1 MEEDAAILLW
11 VWRKDGGQA
20 MNEYLNLR
28 NAIITQAI
36 DDYRKAGRYMR
47 KWEDKD
53 RTYEQE
59 LKFRQAERMKK
70 DVERFFRSDWAET
83 LCGDV
88 DPMMILRR
96 LHGDERGV
104 KKPVG
109 A

>member
-1 MEEDAAILLW
+1 
-11 VWRKDGGQA
+11 

-28 NAIITQAI
+28 NAIIKQAI
-36 DDYRKAGRYMR
+36 DDYRKAVRYIR
-47 KWEDKD
+47 KWEGRCNTDK
-53 RTYEQE
+53 QE
-59 LKFRQAERMKK
+59 AAFRRAELTKE
-70 DVERFFRSDWAET
+70 DVERFFRSKWAQD

-96 LHGDERGV
+96 LQGDERGV